1 MRIATIWRVIRDVDL
16 EGIRASALAPFE
28 LWVAADDSG
37 DAEDLRRLLGPSGE
51 PHPWMVAIGPGSVPP
66 AAGRSVAAALL
77 VSRGLAL
84 SDDLL
89 SARDA
94 LRAAQIPV
102 ITVVVGHTGP
112 AAAARGAGEEARVA
126 VTALDEG
133 AIAPVASALL
143 AAVGGEGRLAIARQL
158 PAVRPVLFET
168 LIHDT
173 AWANASFAL
182 TTGLA
187 ESVPVLTAP
196 LNVGDMIVLTK
207 NQLMLGYRI
216 VLASGKSG
224 EPRKLIGEIIGVLG
238 GGLLFRQIA
247 RQLVGLIPVV
257 GIVPKVAVAYS
268 GTWAIGRALAAWAN
282 EGRAITRDVVR
293 AYSAE
298 AMGRG
303 RAIAERLLESRRR

>member
-16 EGIRASALAPFE
+16 DGIRSSALAPFE
-28 LWVAADDSG
+28 IWVASDDPA
-37 DAEDLRRLLGPSGE
+37 DAEALHRLLSPPGE
-51 PHPWMVAIGPGSVPP
+51 PHPWIAAIEPRNLPP
-66 AAGRSVAAALL
+66 AASRSVAAAML
-77 VSRGLAL
+77 VSRGMAL
-84 SDDLL
+84 SDTLL
-89 SARDA
+89 AAREG
-94 LRAAQIPV
+94 LKAARIPV
-102 ITVVVGHTGP
+102 ITIVVGHTGP
-112 AAAARGAGEEARVA
+112 AAAARGAGEHARVA
-126 VTALDEG
+126 VAALDEG
-133 AIAPVASALL
+133 ALAPVASALL
-143 AAVGGEGRLAIARQL
+143 AAVGGDGRLAIARQL

-173 AWANASFAL
+173 AWANASFAF

-187 ESVPVLTAP
+187 ETVPVLTAP
-196 LNVGDMIVLTK
+196 LAVGDTVVLTK

-216 VLASGKSG
+216 VLACGRSG
-224 EPRKLIGEIIGVLG
+224 EPRQLIAEIIGVLG

-282 EGRAITRDVVR
+282 EGRTITRDLVR

-303 RAIAERLLESRRR
+303 RAVAERLLESRRR